1 MTGPSPGS
9 TLDGM
14 TATQVRDQ
22 SPLLQMPFAAMT
34 AKIVHAAAELR
45 LADLLADGSRT
56 SAELA
61 ERAGVDTDSLRRL
74 LRALAG
80 LGVVAQ
86 TGPDRFELG
95 ELGEPLRTD
104 TRDSVHGLFTMLCGP
119 ENWRSWGELPASV
132 RTGEP
137 GWNRAHGL
145 NWVEFYERHPDRS
158 ANFNRAMAE
167 HTRDAAPGIV
177 DGAELSRFRKL
188 MDVGGGDGTLIAEAL
203 RAHPALNGVVFDLP
217 AGLAQA
223 RANLEAAGVAERCR
237 LESGD
242 FFESVPA
249 GADAYLLKQV
259 LHDWDDERARAILCA
274 VRRAMT
280 RDSRLLLAERMLPV
294 EIDAAAVPTLL
305 VDVLMMVVTGGR
317 ERTEAEFA
325 ALLADA
331 GFEPTRISDALP
343 PFDYRIIE
351 GTPV

>member
-1 MTGPSPGS
+1 
-9 TLDGM
+9 
-14 TATQVRDQ
+14 
-22 SPLLQMPFAAMT
+22 
-34 AKIVHAAAELR
+34 
-45 LADLLADGSRT
+45 
-56 SAELA
+56 
-61 ERAGVDTDSLRRL
+61 
-74 LRALAG
+74 
-80 LGVVAQ
+80 
-86 TGPDRFELG
+86 
-95 ELGEPLRTD
+95 
-104 TRDSVHGLFTMLCGP
+104 
-119 ENWRSWGELPASV
+119 
-132 RTGEP
+132 
-137 GWNRAHGL
+137 
-145 NWVEFYERHPDRS
+145 
-158 ANFNRAMAE
+158 
-167 HTRDAAPGIV
+167 
-177 DGAELSRFRKL
+177 

-223 RANLEAAGVAERCR
+223 RANLEAAGLAERCR

-259 LHDWDDERARAILCA
+259 LHDWDDKRARAILCA